1 MEQEEKNMQS
11 TVGTSISDDIAAR
24 FSDAESHKKKV
35 ISDGFTWDAREE
47 MFYGVYHT
55 GTKKGSGEI
64 DRASMQA
71 STGELQSLV
80 YDAACREMAQMPT
93 GRFINIKDGDIT
105 KAIAANLVYHDYIIP
120 HAKTGGDFF
129 VKSRQANIYSKIYGK
144 SIVLVDFIAGDTEDD
159 YTGPDAILIHPRR
172 FYPQP
177 GKYSINDMDWCF
189 IDMPVT
195 KEWLTRKAKESPDI
209 WNPKVIAD
217 ITENTPDN
225 TTLSVE
231 EQKNIAQ
238 TKTVTLRHYYT
249 REGDWTLYTTDGK
262 ILIDEKKRWPCI
274 PIVEKGTI
282 PLLDRYWDYSEY
294 ERGEMPQKTIDSLLR
309 AYLQIVQRGIEPIAV
324 IDPMMM
330 VMSSINYEN
339 KFWFAK
345 DGHVD
350 KVRFLET
357 DGNALQTFQP
367 TYNTLKAMLMSQS
380 ASTDTS
386 VAKGV
391 DVGFGRTPQ
400 ALRMQQEREGARDS
414 WGRYMQEKFLEN
426 LAMMMMRVAS
436 HCGMDKVHIPNI
448 RKALE
453 HIGAVYE
460 TQDLDQFV
468 NSNGIISDDLL
479 KDFALRYEVDP
490 GSTLKHSN
498 AGQELM
504 NMLVSI
510 SGNQYIME
518 SLKSSGKTI
527 NWGEAVKRAAIEKG
541 IQDWDRIII
550 DEENP
555 QSVEG
560 VEDASAMEQEP
571 EQPTMPLM
579 QENNPLASLM
589 PQSQQL

>member
-1 MEQEEKNMQS
+1 MQQTKNKTTYQTS
-11 TVGTSISDDIAAR
+11 GGGTISDDIAAR
-24 FSDAESHKKKV
+24 FSAAEQHKKQV
-35 ISDGFTWDAREE
+35 ISSGFSWDSREE

-55 GTKKGSGEI
+55 APKASGEI

-93 GRFINIKDGDIT
+93 GRFINIKDGDIA

-120 HAKTGGDFF
+120 HATTGGDFF

-144 SIVLVDFIAGDTEDD
+144 SIVLVDFIAGDTAKD
-159 YTGPDAILIHPRR
+159 YTGPDAILVHPRR

-177 GKYSINDMDWCF
+177 GKYTVNDMDWCF
-189 IDMPVT
+189 VDMYVT
-195 KEWLTRKAKESPDI
+195 KDWLTRKARQSPDI

-225 TTLSVE
+225 TALSVE
-231 EQKNIAQ
+231 EQKTTSH
-238 TKTVTLRHYYT
+238 TKTITLRSYYT
-249 REGDWTLYTTDGK
+249 REGDWALYTTDGK
-262 ILIDEKKRWPCI
+262 ILIDEKGRWPCI

-282 PLLDRYWDYSEY
+282 PLLDRYWDFSEY
-294 ERGEMPQKTIDSLLR
+294 ERGEMPQKTIDALLR
-309 AYLQIVQRGIEPIAV
+309 AYLQIVQRSIEPIAV
-324 IDPMMM
+324 IDPLMM
-330 VMSSINYEN
+330 VMSSVNYNN

-350 KVRFLET
+350 KVRFLEA
-357 DGNALQTFQP
+357 DGHALQTFQP

-400 ALRMQQEREGARDS
+400 ALRMQEEREGARDS

-436 HCGMDKVHIPNI
+436 HCGMDKVQIPNI
-448 RKALE
+448 QKAIE
-453 HIGAVYE
+453 HIGTVYDA
-460 TQDLDQFV
+460 QDLDAFTK
-468 NSNGIISDDLL
+468 SNGVIDEGLL
-479 KDFALRYEVDP
+479 RDFALRYEVDP

-504 NMLVSI
+504 DMLVSV
-510 SGNQYIME
+510 SGNPAIME
-518 SLKSSGKTI
+518 SLSSSGKRI

-560 VEDASAMEQEP
+560 METADDMAQE
-571 EQPTMPLM
+571 EQTA
-579 QENNPLASLM
+579 EGNPLASLI
-589 PQSQQL
+589 QQQQTL